1 MCGGAPLRGTA
12 RAEPRILPLRSQAGE
27 SACASGVVHTSG
39 IPAPSI
45 HSQWQHWVRIEQ
57 NGGVIELTEP
67 QIWTLI
73 GVFAAALV
81 GMITFTTQVM
91 WRAIAAQFASFRA
104 EMRAEFAALRTETS
118 AELAASRAEFT
129 ASRAETSAE
138 LAEIR
143 AEIGSLRTEVRHLD
157 RDVQAISRRVF
168 PE

>member
-1 MCGGAPLRGTA
+1 M
-12 RAEPRILPLRSQAGE
+12 
-27 SACASGVVHTSG
+27 
-39 IPAPSI
+39 
-45 HSQWQHWVRIEQ
+45 
-57 NGGVIELTEP
+57 IELTEP
-67 QIWTLI
+67 QVWALI

-91 WRAIAAQFASFRA
+91 WRAITAQFVSFRA
-104 EMRAEFAALRTETS
+104 EMQAEFSTS
-118 AELAASRAEFT
+118 RAELAASRAEV
-129 ASRAETSAE
+129 SAE

>member
-1 MCGGAPLRGTA
+1 M
-12 RAEPRILPLRSQAGE
+12 
-27 SACASGVVHTSG
+27 
-39 IPAPSI
+39 
-45 HSQWQHWVRIEQ
+45 
-57 NGGVIELTEP
+57 TEP
-67 QIWTLI
+67 QVWTLI

-91 WRAIAAQFASFRA
+91 WRAITAQFVSFRA
-104 EMRAEFAALRTETS
+104 EMQAEFSTSRAEMS
-118 AELAASRAEFT
+118 AELAASRAEV
-129 ASRAETSAE
+129 SAE